1 VTWLSDGA
9 VEHLRDVADWPV
21 IPGHRYEIA
30 EPLGRGG
37 MGIVYR
43 GMDRALNRQVAIK
56 VLSVTAIGP
65 DLAARM
71 RQEAAVLATLEH
83 PGIVPV
89 YDIGLLEDGRL
100 FYVMKLVQGPRLDE
114 HAASRPLTERLRLFT
129 RICDA
134 VAFAHAR
141 GVVHRDLKP
150 ENVMLGPFGEVLVMD
165 WGVAQVECGPT
176 AENAGSRTSIVGTR
190 DYMAPEQA
198 RGGCVDARA
207 DVYALG
213 GLLEF
218 LLTGSAPAGEPRG
231 PRALRAIC
239 RKARSPEAELRYPD
253 VSSIAAD
260 VERFLAAE
268 PVTARREDALDRV
281 MRVVRKHRAAILM
294 ITVYLVLRVLIAWLA
309 P

>member
-1 VTWLSDGA
+1 
-9 VEHLRDVADWPV
+9 
-21 IPGHRYEIA
+21 
-30 EPLGRGG
+30 
-37 MGIVYR
+37 
-43 GMDRALNRQVAIK
+43 
-56 VLSVTAIGP
+56 
-65 DLAARM
+65 
-71 RQEAAVLATLEH
+71 
-83 PGIVPV
+83 
-89 YDIGLLEDGRL
+89 
-100 FYVMKLVQGPRLDE
+100 
-114 HAASRPLTERLRLFT
+114 
-129 RICDA
+129 
-134 VAFAHAR
+134 
-141 GVVHRDLKP
+141 
-150 ENVMLGPFGEVLVMD
+150 
-165 WGVAQVECGPT
+165 
-176 AENAGSRTSIVGTR
+176 
-190 DYMAPEQA
+190 MAPEQA
-198 RGGCVDARA
+198 RGGDVDARA